1 MVRFVIAQLLKNSG
15 VLILAGVLCFCI
27 DAIMGESP
35 LSLVGITFV
44 ASPLL
49 VAISKGK
56 AIAIRRYFAM
66 MVKFESLRYF
76 VLLLVVFAIVFAMV
90 GLAAHMIRSVELTR
104 ILAVL
109 IFSGTYMGFSP
120 LLLKMATGRSQKMG
134 NTGKTV
140 FVMSVVTLFVLF
152 NYLLRTWHSVNAFST
167 VLTALIGSFVL
178 LSSLCAVTAA
188 TAAPDPSSNIG
199 RE

>member
-1 MVRFVIAQLLKNSG
+1 MVRFVIAQLLKNG
-15 VLILAGVLCFCI
+15 RVLFLVGMLFFLLTV
-27 DAIMGESP
+27 IMGES
-35 LSLVGITFV
+35 LFSLVGFTFV

-49 VAISKGK
+49 VAISNGK
-56 AIAIRRYFAM
+56 AIAIRRYFPM
-66 MVKFESLRYF
+66 MVALESIRYF
-76 VLLLVVFAIVFAMV
+76 VLLLVVFAIVFAVV
-90 GLAAHMIRSVELTR
+90 GLAAHMIGSVELIR
-104 ILAVL
+104 LLAVL

-140 FVMSVVTLFVLF
+140 FVMSVVTLFVLS
-152 NYLLRTWHSVNAFST
+152 NYLLRTWHSVNAFSM

-178 LSSLCAVTAA
+178 LSALCAVTAA
-188 TAAPDPSSNIG
+188 TAAPDPSPNIG

>member
-1 MVRFVIAQLLKNSG
+1 MVRFVIAQLLKNG
-15 VLILAGVLCFCI
+15 RVLFLVGMLFFLLTV
-27 DAIMGESP
+27 IMGES
-35 LSLVGITFV
+35 LFSLVGFTFV

-49 VAISKGK
+49 VAISNGK
-56 AIAIRRYFAM
+56 AIAIRRYFPM
-66 MVKFESLRYF
+66 MVALESIRYF
-76 VLLLVVFAIVFAMV
+76 VLLLVVFAIVFAVV
-90 GLAAHMIRSVELTR
+90 GLAAHMIRSVELIR
-104 ILAVL
+104 LLAVL

-140 FVMSVVTLFVLF
+140 FVMSVVTLFVLS
-152 NYLLRTWHSVNAFST
+152 NYLLRTWHSVNAFSM

-178 LSSLCAVTAA
+178 LSALCAVTAA
-188 TAAPDPSSNIG
+188 TAAPAPSPNIG

>member
-1 MVRFVIAQLLKNSG
+1 MVRFVIAQLLKNSR
-15 VLILAGVLCFCI
+15 VLILAGMLFFFI
-27 DAIMGESP
+27 DLIIGESP
-35 LSLVGITFV
+35 LSLVGFTFV

-49 VAISKGK
+49 VAVSNGK
-56 AIAIRRYFAM
+56 AITIRRYFTM
-66 MVKFESLRYF
+66 MAAPESLRYF

-90 GLAAHMIRSVELTR
+90 GLAAHMIRPVEYTR

-140 FVMSVVTLFVLF
+140 FVMSVVTLFVLI
-152 NYLLRTWHSVNAFST
+152 NSLLRTWHSVNAFSM

-178 LSSLCAVTAA
+178 LSALCAVTAA
-188 TAAPDPSSNIG
+188 TAVPGPSPTIG